1 MFILMDETE
10 LLPPYPLGFTIYKD
24 IGFAP
29 EEYLQNLS
37 GGCFFSLLTYAL
49 HVESSHDQFY
59 KMTHFFSTLVF
70 SKCLCVNFNRFVFL
84 EVDF

>member
-1 MFILMDETE
+1 MDETE

-49 HVESSHDQFY
+49 HVESSHDRSADSLHTSIWEHH
-59 KMTHFFSTLVF
+59 THINLHTSIYATSTY
-70 SKCLCVNFNRFVFL
+70 
-84 EVDF
+84 